1 VLEQFSAFDTVS
13 DISVSDVWLHA
24 PVSRFRAEVSRR
36 YLVARFYIFASLD
49 K

>member
-1 VLEQFSAFDTVS
+1 VLEQFSAFDT
-13 DISVSDVWLHA
+13 VSDVWLHA